1 MDGRVGGAPFQK
13 VDAAQR
19 AKREIDDQGIKI
31 DKKTIR
37 IGKKDER
44 FVRGS
49 NSRPRPQSGTD
60 FSPRL
65 VKDAP

>member
-31 DKKTIR
+31 DKKNDQNR
-37 IGKKDER
+37 
-44 FVRGS
+44 
-49 NSRPRPQSGTD
+49 
-60 FSPRL
+60 
-65 VKDAP
+65 